1 MATAPGPWGPGQPEL
16 TPPWLHGYILVTL
29 ATNIREERAAMEVG
43 GSMVVIG
50 GNLTFILE
58 LEDTEM
64 VNQPE
69 DEVVYW
75 TKMAIFAVS
84 LAVNIAAA
92 VVLRQEDDT
101 PINRLIIW
109 DCMINIMTMLIAVVP
124 HRKLSNA
131 YLCSIWHFSYIT
143 LIIWNRLV
151 PVGTVVFRYMLV
163 CIAVHYISLK

>member
-1 MATAPGPWGPGQPEL
+1 
-16 TPPWLHGYILVTL
+16 
-29 ATNIREERAAMEVG
+29 MEAG
-43 GSMVVIG
+43 GSMVVAG

-58 LEDTEM
+58 LEDTEL

-75 TKMAIFAVS
+75 TTKLPILAVT
-84 LAVNIAAA
+84 LAVNIVAA
-92 VVLRQEDDT
+92 VVLEREDDT

-109 DCMINIMTMLIAVVP
+109 DCMINIVTMLIAVVP

-131 YLCSIWHFSYIT
+131 YLCSIWMYSTIS

-151 PVGTVVFRYMLV
+151 TVGIVVFRYMLV
-163 CIAVHYISLK
+163 CIAVHYIALR